1 MALKL
6 RISLYMALIASSL
19 TLLVGAQNSITLTAM
34 AYRTLV
40 SLVLFAIFGYVC
52 GQFAERFFQEK
63 LDKVESKGMNVD
75 IVSGDDEH
83 GDELPGTDFEPLNPK
98 NFENITLTQK

>member
-6 RISLYMALIASSL
+6 RISLYMAIIASSL
-19 TLLVGAQNSITLTAM
+19 TLLVGVHNCITLTAM

-52 GQFAERFFQEK
+52 GQFAERFFHKNMNE
-63 LDKVESKGMNVD
+63 LEPKGMNVD
-75 IVSGDDEH
+75 IVSNDDEP
-83 GDELPGTDFEPLNPK
+83 GDELPAAEFEPLNPN